1 MWSHSARIAGS
12 IEPLPNYK
20 KRLSKREYKWPPI
33 SSVTQPRPFLLA
45 SLSHTRL
52 GMTET
57 LEHPL
62 SGRNKGWA
70 VPDFSLE
77 ARKLKRTAATTLP
90 VGQFHLGNPAALPH
104 RHPDEEKGRSLRT
117 NSRSASTSGLFASS
131 DSANRRSW
139 FDSTAESTQVIQPPP
154 LGLAPA
160 AQITGDNN
168 DDDDDDDAL
177 FESWHRDGGA
187 RALPDEVADDDF
199 ARAPSRSTERPA
211 LAWVPSSWTTA
222 VDKAV
227 MNANGCIQLR
237 YGSFTRGF
245 G

>member
-1 MWSHSARIAGS
+1 MA
-12 IEPLPNYK
+12 
-20 KRLSKREYKWPPI
+20 
-33 SSVTQPRPFLLA
+33 
-45 SLSHTRL
+45 
-52 GMTET
+52 ET

-77 ARKLKRTAATTLP
+77 ARQLKRTAAATLP
-90 VGQFHLGNPAALPH
+90 VGQFHLGNPALPH

-139 FDSTAESTQVIQPPP
+139 FDSTAASAQVIQPPA

-168 DDDDDDDAL
+168 DDDGDDAL

-187 RALPDEVADDDF
+187 RALPDEVAEDDL
-199 ARAPSRSTERPA
+199 ARAPSRSTEQPA

-237 YGSFTRGF
+237 YGFFAWFYGERGTTANAA
-245 G
+245 